1 MDRKRDRFKK
11 APKGQKLSGKRIT
24 DRTEL
29 WRMQQDRR
37 SKTGQVTVYNLS
49 GKRTEADTSYKRRIR
64 LCFPVQGCII
74 MNMVPLGHAVLRLG
88 QKAKSASV

>member
-1 MDRKRDRFKK
+1 
-11 APKGQKLSGKRIT
+11 
-24 DRTEL
+24 
-29 WRMQQDRR
+29 MQQDRR

-74 MNMVPLGHAVLRLG
+74 MNMVPLEAR
-88 QKAKSASV
+88 SAFGAEGEERFCLIGIKL